1 MHANSLQV
9 APSGVILL
17 SVRYLDTVVAISPQ
31 LDRIAWRIGRFKSD
45 FTFPN
50 PSDRFYHEH
59 YVRMLE
65 NGNLLL
71 FDNGNGR
78 PAAEGGLYTRALE
91 LALDW
96 NTMTAVKVWEYRHQ
110 TGASGGAPVYKYSDR
125 VGAAQRLENGNT
137 IVWFGADI
145 DPTTLLPK
153 SPQTYTLVEA
163 DASPEA
169 GAVAVLDVQ
178 IPPGTAFPYRALP
191 LETLFGEVPGR

>member
-1 MHANSLQV
+1 
-9 APSGVILL
+9 
-17 SVRYLDTVVAISPQ
+17 
-31 LDRIAWRIGRFKSD
+31 
-45 FTFPN
+45 
-50 PSDRFYHEH
+50 
-59 YVRMLE
+59 
-65 NGNLLL
+65 
-71 FDNGNGR
+71 
-78 PAAEGGLYTRALE
+78 
-91 LALDW
+91 
-96 NTMTAVKVWEYRHQ
+96 MTAAKVWEYRHQ
-110 TGASGGAPVYKYSDR
+110 VGASGGAPAYKYAGS